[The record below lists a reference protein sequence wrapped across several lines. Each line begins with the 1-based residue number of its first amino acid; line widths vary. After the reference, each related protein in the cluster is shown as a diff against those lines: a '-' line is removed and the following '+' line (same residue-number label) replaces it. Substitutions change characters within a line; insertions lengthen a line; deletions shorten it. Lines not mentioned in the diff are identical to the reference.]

1 MQSYGHPALFS
12 ALKRLKDYADLL
24 ESGSPVSKPSGL
36 FFYGAVDLARP
47 EVARYRERLKWR
59 YSPPEKAEVLVLL
72 PQTRM
77 KPFHRSREHARI
89 IKEFDQRLGGKMA
102 GIHLCTFAAPFGV
115 VPLEIEEMYPLS
127 QHEVALPLDNETLDY
142 VAKQVEDYIERSHY
156 QKVIL
161 LNNGETWGPKITSAV
176 VRACKDKRT
185 SSTVLNPS
193 NPWNKPAMKSLLKA
207 AQKAI
212 GEKT

>member
-1 MQSYGHPALFS
+1 VRYG
-12 ALKRLKDYADLL
+12 
-24 ESGSPVSKPSGL
+24 
-36 FFYGAVDLARP
+36 
-47 EVARYRERLKWR
+47 ERLKER
-59 YSPPEKAEVLVLL
+59 YSPPAKAKVLVLL

-89 IKEFDQRLGGKMA
+89 IKELDQRLGSKMA
-102 GIHLCTFAAPFGV
+102 MIHLCTFAAPFGV

-127 QHEVALPLDNETLDY
+127 QHEVALPLDSETLDY
-142 VAKQVEDYIERSHY
+142 IARQVEDYVERSRY

-161 LNNGETWGPKITSAV
+161 LNNSETWGTRIASAV

-193 NPWNKPAMKSLLKA
+193 NPWNKSAMKSLLKA
-207 AQKAI
+207 VQRAI